1 MIDARGERLTQLL
14 TDEANSDIGDYGLV
28 IITAEIKA
36 LDLPDDNKSAVYD
49 RMISERRTLQLPYTA
64 QGEAEAQK
72 IRNETDKNVKV
83 MVADANKNA
92 EIKIAEGEAEYM
104 KILQEAYNTSERRIS
119 ITIFVPRRPRSL
131 SQG

>member
-1 MIDARGERLTQLL
+1 MT
-14 TDEANSDIGDYGLV
+14 N
-28 IITAEIKA
+28 
-36 LDLPDDNKSAVYD
+36 VYD
-49 RMISERRTLQLPYTA
+49 RMISERQNIAASYTA

-104 KILQEAYNTSERRIS
+104 KILQEAYNTPEKADFYNFLRRALHERPLPGAVIS
-119 ITIFVPRRPRSL
+119 AGFIHLRDFI
-131 SQG
+131 

>member
-1 MIDARGERLTQLL
+1 M
-14 TDEANSDIGDYGLV
+14 
-28 IITAEIKA
+28 
-36 LDLPDDNKSAVYD
+36 LPINAAAAS
-49 RMISERRTLQLPYTA
+49 YTA

-104 KILQEAYNTSERRIS
+104 KILQEAYNTPEKADFYNFLRRAL
-119 ITIFVPRRPRSL
+119 TKGPCREL
-131 SQG
+131 